1 MNLLRILGVEQL
13 MITAGPSQYV
23 PPQQNMYGM
32 PPQGMAPQGMPPQG
46 FQQPGFYGQ
55 M

>member
-1 MNLLRILGVEQL
+1 MLRILAVEQL

-32 PPQGMAPQGMPPQG
+32 PPQGMPPQGMPPQG
-46 FQQPGFYGQ
+46 FQQTGFYGQ